1 MKACYVTLFV
11 FASLA
16 AGAQTKTADIKYRR
30 SSLHTIII
38 DDAGLV
44 KADVIKTAFVKA
56 PIPEKFNDHTLAV
69 RSFDSGKYAL
79 TAEEKG
85 KVEKEGKGKTML
97 KGAASSASGGLV
109 DTTNTKYLPQ
119 IIDKYLTQNHVARDM
134 VAKWFNRD
142 AKGGFNMNL
151 IGERGSYNASE
162 MQINIAKKSARGLA
176 SIADAGQELIGNT
189 FVVVTRLNYISKKAI
204 YDAAQSAGG
213 GALGSAAGSKLG
225 IKTNSP
231 ELEAAKQAAV
241 KKLTE
246 GYVVQTTSYLYQLV
260 WNDSIEAVFYQD
272 LWMDASS
279 LDAKKKEAFD
289 NTSLFKLKYIGD
301 EKAMANVPLSLKQ
314 KRSDD
319 ELVSVATVNSV
330 DAVIAKLEKS
340 YEVFRTKTPLFTGD
354 PATAKIGLKEGLEA
368 GDKYEVLEQTVDP
381 KTGKTTYNRI
391 GKIKV
396 DDTQIWDNRYM
407 ADLMQESEATAPA
420 DATATGAN
428 AAAKPKV
435 DRTLFKGGNSKFYAG
450 LLIRQMN

>member
-11 FASLA
+11 FAALT

-30 SSLHTIII
+30 SSLYTLII

-44 KADVIKTAFVKA
+44 KADVIKTDFVKA
-56 PIPEKFNDHTLAV
+56 PIPEKFNDHTLAA

-176 SIADAGQELIGNT
+176 SIADAGAELIGNT

-204 YDAAQSAGG
+204 YDAAQSVGG
-213 GALGSAAGSKLG
+213 SALGSAASPPICCRMLARRVS
-225 IKTNSP
+225 ISDFATVTFNSSP
-231 ELEAAKQAAV
+231 TARKRALRI
-241 KKLTE
+241 
-246 GYVVQTTSYLYQLV
+246 
-260 WNDSIEAVFYQD
+260 W
-272 LWMDASS
+272 
-279 LDAKKKEAFD
+279 
-289 NTSLFKLKYIGD
+289 
-301 EKAMANVPLSLKQ
+301 
-314 KRSDD
+314 KRSCPRFSASP
-319 ELVSVATVNSV
+319 VSNC
-330 DAVIAKLEKS
+330 I
-340 YEVFRTKTPLFTGD
+340 
-354 PATAKIGLKEGLEA
+354 
-368 GDKYEVLEQTVDP
+368 
-381 KTGKTTYNRI
+381 
-391 GKIKV
+391 
-396 DDTQIWDNRYM
+396 
-407 ADLMQESEATAPA
+407 
-420 DATATGAN
+420 
-428 AAAKPKV
+428 
-435 DRTLFKGGNSKFYAG
+435 
-450 LLIRQMN
+450 